1 MGGADKMGNII
12 SRKQAAGQIRKTLE
26 SFYMLS
32 RSVPGEGAT
41 GEKNTPELE
50 RFFILCERLC
60 ENIQK
65 KEYGTVL
72 DSLDAESF
80 RSFYHVV
87 GILAESYSLHNVK
100 YFKENEPA
108 EITGEDG
115 DTNGNLCHSAGN
127 NPIRYTDMDGR
138 SPISW
143 LIPDP
148 EKVSMEE
155 ARIWI
160 EKNVCAND
168 IFPICREMYK
178 KSLSGDNTDYVKG
191 IESFISKVM
200 ASDKRAYVNQR
211 ILNRLKNGI
220 ISGKNGQTGWSRAD
234 LKLSIGSATFSWKL
248 KNYDSKKEKAVVEV
262 HITDDFDFNKG
273 VAGVRSNDG
282 EKLTALGRKAE
293 LSSYKVDITYL
304 IEFKVKI
311 PGEN

>member
-1 MGGADKMGNII
+1 
-12 SRKQAAGQIRKTLE
+12 
-26 SFYMLS
+26 MLS

-41 GEKNTPELE
+41 GEKNSPGLE
-50 RFFILCERLC
+50 RFFILCERLG

-65 KEYGTVL
+65 KEYGAVL
-72 DSLDAESF
+72 GSLDTESF
-80 RSFYHVV
+80 RAFYHTV
-87 GILAESYSLHNVK
+87 GNLAESYNLHNAK

-108 EITGEDG
+108 GITEESG
-115 DTNGNLCHSAGN
+115 DTNSTLCHYTGN
-127 NPIRYTDMDGR
+127 SPIRYTDIDGR
-138 SPISW
+138 CPISW

-148 EKVSMEE
+148 EKVSTEE
-155 ARIWI
+155 ARNWI

-178 KSLSGDNTDYVKG
+178 NSLSEDNTDYLKG
-191 IESFISKVM
+191 IESFISKSM
-200 ASDKRAYVNQR
+200 ASDKKAYVNQR

-220 ISGKNGQTGWSRAD
+220 TSGKNGQTGWSKAD

-248 KNYDSKKEKAVVEV
+248 KNYDSKNEKVVVEV

-273 VAGVRSNDG
+273 DSGVRSVDG

-293 LSSYKVDITYL
+293 LSSYKVDVTYL
-304 IEFKVKI
+304 IEFNVKI

>member
-1 MGGADKMGNII
+1 MGNII

-41 GEKNTPELE
+41 GENDTPELE
-50 RFFILCERLC
+50 RFFILCGKLG
-60 ENIQK
+60 ENIRK
-65 KEYGTVL
+65 KEYDTVL

-80 RSFYHVV
+80 RAFYHTV
-87 GILAESYSLHNVK
+87 GILAESYSLHNAK

-108 EITGEDG
+108 GITGEDG
-115 DTNGNLCHSAGN
+115 YTNGNLYHYSGN
-127 NPIRYTDMDGR
+127 SPIRYTDMDGR
-138 SPISW
+138 NPISW

-148 EKVSMEE
+148 EKLSTEE
-155 ARIWI
+155 ARNWI

-178 KSLSGDNTDYVKG
+178 KSLSGDNTDYVKEIG
-191 IESFISKVM
+191 SFISNAM
-200 ASDKRAYVNQR
+200 ASDKKAYVNQR

-220 ISGKNGQTGWSRAD
+220 TSGKNGQTGWSKAD

-248 KNYDSKKEKAVVEV
+248 KNYDSKNEKAVVEV
-262 HITDDFDFNKG
+262 YIKDNFDFNKG
-273 VAGVRSNDG
+273 GSGVRSNDG

-311 PGEN
+311 PEEN

>member
-1 MGGADKMGNII
+1 MGNII

-32 RSVPGEGAT
+32 RGVPGEGAT
-41 GEKNTPELE
+41 GENDTPELE
-50 RFFILCERLC
+50 RFFILSERLC

-65 KEYGTVL
+65 KEYDTVL

-80 RSFYHVV
+80 RSFYHTV
-87 GILAESYSLHNVK
+87 GILAESYNLHNAK

-108 EITGEDG
+108 GITGDVG
-115 DTNGNLCHSAGN
+115 DTNGNLYHYAGN
-127 NPIRYTDMDGR
+127 SPIRYTDMDGR
-138 SPISW
+138 NPISW

-148 EKVSMEE
+148 EKLSTEE
-155 ARIWI
+155 ARNWI

-178 KSLSGDNTDYVKG
+178 KSLSGDNTDYVKEIG
-191 IESFISKVM
+191 SFISNAM
-200 ASDKRAYVNQR
+200 ASDKKAYVNQR

-220 ISGKNGQTGWSRAD
+220 TSGKNGQTGWSKAD

-248 KNYDSKKEKAVVEV
+248 KNYDSKNEKAVVEV
-262 HITDDFDFNKG
+262 YIKDNFDFNKG
-273 VAGVRSNDG
+273 GSGVRSNDG

-311 PGEN
+311 PEEN

>member
-1 MGGADKMGNII
+1 MRNII
-12 SRKQAAGQIRKTLE
+12 SRRQAAGQIRKTLE

-50 RFFILCERLC
+50 RFFILSERLC

-65 KEYGTVL
+65 KEYDTVL

-80 RSFYHVV
+80 RSFYHTV
-87 GILAESYSLHNVK
+87 GILAESYNLNSAK

-108 EITGEDG
+108 GISGDVG
-115 DTNGNLCHSAGN
+115 DTNGNLYHYAGN
-127 NPIRYTDMDGR
+127 SPIRYTDMDGR
-138 SPISW
+138 NPISY

-148 EKVSMEE
+148 EKLSTEE
-155 ARIWI
+155 ARNWI

-191 IESFISKVM
+191 IGSFISNAM
-200 ASDKRAYVNQR
+200 ASDKKAYVNQR

-220 ISGKNGQTGWSRAD
+220 TSGKNGQTGWSKAD

-248 KNYDSKKEKAVVEV
+248 KNYDSKNEKAVVEV
-262 HITDDFDFNKG
+262 YITDNFDFNKG
-273 VAGVRSNDG
+273 GSGVRSNDG

-311 PGEN
+311 PEEN

>member
-1 MGGADKMGNII
+1 
-12 SRKQAAGQIRKTLE
+12 
-26 SFYMLS
+26 MLS

-50 RFFILCERLC
+50 RFFILSERLC

-65 KEYGTVL
+65 KEFETVL
-72 DSLDAESF
+72 ESLDAESF
-80 RSFYHVV
+80 RAFYHIV
-87 GILAESYSLHNVK
+87 GNLAESYSLHSAK

-108 EITGEDG
+108 GITREYG

-127 NPIRYTDMDGR
+127 NPIRYTDMDGG

-148 EKVSMEE
+148 EKVSTEE

-273 VAGVRSNDG
+273 GAGVRSNDG

-293 LSSYKVDITYL
+293 LSSYKVDVTYL

-311 PGEN
+311 PGKN